1 MSDYGHDLL
10 FGSFVTPRGDDPG
23 RTVDIAVLAEQ
34 VGMDLVTF
42 QDHPYQ
48 PAFLD
53 TWTLLSF
60 VAARTNRVHVAA
72 NVTNLPLRP
81 PAVLARSVASL
92 DLLSGGRVG
101 LGLGAGSFWEAIEAM
116 GGRRL
121 TPGQGV
127 RALEEAIEVIHQ
139 IWDTEARGG
148 VRVDGEFYRVRGAKR
163 GPAPAHPVPI
173 WLGAYKPRMLQLTG
187 RRADGWLPSLSYLQP
202 GDLAKGN
209 AIIDDA
215 AQQAGRSPQAVR
227 RLLNIAGRFSAVGR
241 GSLEGPAEQWVRE
254 LTELAL
260 GEGVSAFILASDDP
274 DDLRRFAGEVA
285 PAVRELVAAER
296 ARGAAP
302 MGTPEPEPEPEPQSE
317 RERASESGRAP
328 QSERGRASESVRA
341 SEPAARPSRAT
352 VTGGAFA
359 VVPTPDDGVRRSDQQ
374 VWDESTRPSG
384 PVPDPDRTYT
394 PHEQATGAHL
404 VQVHDGLRAE
414 LTQIHDLIEQVAAGE
429 IDAGAARSHINTMTM
444 RQNRWTLGVYC
455 ESYCRIV
462 TTHHTIEDQSFFP
475 RLRARDPRLGP
486 VVDRLEQE
494 HHVIHD
500 VLEGVDRAL
509 VAYVGS
515 PDGLAEL
522 RAAVDLLTDA
532 LLSHLSYE
540 ERELVEPLARLGIA

>member
-1 MSDYGHDLL
+1 MSDYGHDLV
-10 FGSFVTPRGDDPG
+10 FGSFVTPSADNPD
-23 RTVDIAVLAEQ
+23 RTVGVAVLAEQ
-34 VGMDLVTF
+34 VGLDLVTF

-60 VAARTNRVHVAA
+60 VAARTHRVHLAA

-92 DLLSGGRVG
+92 DLLSGGRVS
-101 LGLGAGSFWEAIEAM
+101 LGLGAGAFWDAIEAM

-121 TPGQGV
+121 TPGEGV
-127 RALEEAIEVIHQ
+127 RALTEAIEVIRQ
-139 IWDTEARGG
+139 LWDVETRGG
-148 VRVDGEFYRVRGAKR
+148 VRVDGEFYRVMGAKR
-163 GPAPAHPVPI
+163 GPAPAHHTPI

-187 RRADGWLPSLSYLQP
+187 RRADGWLPTLGYLQP

-215 AQQAGRSPQAVR
+215 AREAGRSPRDVR
-227 RLLNIAGRFSAVGR
+227 RLLNIAGQFSAVGR
-241 GSLEGPAEQWVRE
+241 GPLDGPAEQWAE
-254 LTELAL
+254 ELAEL
-260 GEGVSAFILASDDP
+260 AVEDGVGTFILASDDP

-296 ARGAAP
+296 NQGAAP
-302 MGTPEPEPEPEPQSE
+302 GRTPAEPEPEPSAVVAAPV
-317 RERASESGRAP
+317 RE
-328 QSERGRASESVRA
+328 
-341 SEPAARPSRAT
+341 SRAT
-352 VTGGAFA
+352 ATGGAFA
-359 VVPTPDDGVRRSDQQ
+359 VVPTPGDGVRRSERR
-374 VWDESTRPSG
+374 VWDESTRPTG
-384 PVPDPDRTYT
+384 PAPDPERTYT
-394 PHEQATGAHL
+394 PQEQATGAHL
-404 VQVHDGLRAE
+404 VQIHDGLRAE
-414 LTQIHDLIEQVAAGE
+414 LAQIHDLIDQVAAGE

>member
-1 MSDYGHDLL
+1 MSDYGHDLV
-10 FGSFVTPRGDDPG
+10 FGSFVTPSGDNPAG
-23 RTVDIAVLAEQ
+23 TVGLAVLAEQ
-34 VGMDLVTF
+34 VGLDLVTF

-60 VAARTNRVHVAA
+60 VAARTSRVHLAA

-92 DLLSGGRVG
+92 DLLSGGRVA
-101 LGLGAGSFWEAIEAM
+101 LGLGAGAFWEAIEAM

-127 RALEEAIEVIHQ
+127 RALEEAIEVIRQ
-139 IWDTEARGG
+139 LWDAEARGG

-163 GPAPAHPVPI
+163 GPAPAHAVPI

-187 RRADGWLPSLSYLQP
+187 RRADGWLPSLGYLQP
-202 GDLAKGN
+202 GDLTRGN
-209 AIIDDA
+209 ATIDDA
-215 AQQAGRSPQAVR
+215 AREAGRSPRDVR
-227 RLLNIAGRFSAVGR
+227 RLLNISGRFSAVGS
-241 GSLEGPAEQWVRE
+241 GPLNGPAEQWARE
-254 LTELAL
+254 LAELAL
-260 GEGVSAFILASDDP
+260 GEGVSTFILGSDDP

-296 ARGAAP
+296 DGGAAP
-302 MGTPEPEPEPEPQSE
+302 ASERAPESERAVEPTPE
-317 RERASESGRAP
+317 RAPDPAPGRAP
-328 QSERGRASESVRA
+328 AV
-341 SEPAARPSRAT
+341 RPSRAT

-359 VVPTPDDGVRRSDQQ
+359 VVPTPDDGVRRSDKQ
-374 VWDESTRPSG
+374 VWDESTRPTG
-384 PVPDPDRTYT
+384 PAPDPDRAYT

-404 VQVHDGLRAE
+404 VQIHDGLRAE
-414 LTQIHDLIEQVAAGE
+414 LAQIHDLIDQVAAGE

-515 PDGLAEL
+515 PDGLAGL